1 MSAIDTMV
9 VGAGPYGLSIAAH
22 LRAKGAR
29 FEIIGKPME
38 MWRASMP
45 KGMLLKSEPFASNLW
60 DPARAYTLE
69 AFFKERGK
77 PYSPIG
83 VPTALSDFLD
93 YTEWFHQKTRLD
105 VQDRKLVHLR
115 KSQGRFELQ
124 FQDGGRVS
132 ARTVVLAT
140 GLKPFCWMPPLLQA
154 LPPELLSHA
163 ADVSNPKDFA
173 GREVIVVGAGQS
185 ATETAALLHEAGARV
200 RLLVRGDAISW
211 NGLPR
216 RDPSL
221 LERIKQPESGL
232 SAGWRAYAYA
242 EMPRLFSYLPADTRR
257 RIVANGWGPSGS
269 WWLKDRIVGKFPVLA
284 GHRIERARE
293 QEGRARLKVRG
304 PDGLTTLSAD
314 HIVAATGY
322 RTDIDRLAF
331 LDRGLRGELAVGFGA
346 PVLTRSFESTVAG
359 LYFVGAMSAPT
370 FGPVMRFMFGAKHA
384 APMLART
391 LTKGRSS
398 RRAQPGLPPAGGRI
412 QAAGAPA
419 D

>member
-22 LRAKGAR
+22 LRAKGSR
-29 FEIIGKPME
+29 FEIIGRAME

-93 YTEWFHQKTRLD
+93 YTEWFHQKTRLE

-124 FQDGGRVS
+124 FQDGGRVFAS
-132 ARTVVLAT
+132 TVVLAT
-140 GLKPFCWMPPLLQA
+140 GLKPFCWMPRLLQA
-154 LPPELLSHA
+154 LPPALLSHA
-163 ADVSNPKDFA
+163 ADVSNPEDFA
-173 GREVIVVGAGQS
+173 GKEVIVVGAGQS

-200 RLLVRGDAISW
+200 RLLVRGDAITW

-232 SAGWRAYAYA
+232 SAGWRAYVYA

-269 WWLKDRIVGKFPVLA
+269 WWLKDRIVGKFPRQGAQGRTGDESRRSGADAFLREHGGGILLRRCHECAHLRSGHALHVRRQACRTDA
-284 GHRIERARE
+284 GPHAGRRQKQQPGA
-293 QEGRARLKVRG
+293 GRASARQRPH
-304 PDGLTTLSAD
+304 PDGRCA
-314 HIVAATGY
+314 G
-322 RTDIDRLAF
+322 RLA
-331 LDRGLRGELAVGFGA
+331 
-346 PVLTRSFESTVAG
+346 T
-359 LYFVGAMSAPT
+359 
-370 FGPVMRFMFGAKHA
+370 
-384 APMLART
+384 
-391 LTKGRSS
+391 
-398 RRAQPGLPPAGGRI
+398 
-412 QAAGAPA
+412 
-419 D
+419 